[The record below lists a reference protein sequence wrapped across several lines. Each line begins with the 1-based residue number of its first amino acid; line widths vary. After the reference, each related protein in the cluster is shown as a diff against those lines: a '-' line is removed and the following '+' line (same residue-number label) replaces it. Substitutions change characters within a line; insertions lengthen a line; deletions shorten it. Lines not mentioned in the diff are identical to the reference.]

1 MATRDEI
8 RAVCDRYVEAC
19 SASDV
24 DAVVSLFADDAWVE
38 DPVGSERRIGLQAI
52 TESYRQ
58 NLNYELQF
66 RPFGPVIVVG
76 SRAAFQIAGEAK
88 IGEGVVP
95 LPPTIEV
102 MSFDSD
108 GRIVSL
114 EAYYEVESPS
124 GD

>member
-8 RAVCDRYVEAC
+8 RSVCDRYVAAC

-24 DAVVSLFADDAWVE
+24 AVVVSLFADDAWIE

-58 NLNYELQF
+58 NLSYELRF
-66 RPFGPVIVVG
+66 RPLGPVIVVAT
-76 SRAAFQIAGEAK
+76 RAAFQITGEAK
-88 IGEGVVP
+88 IGEGWMP

-102 MSFDSD
+102 MSFDSGD
-108 GRIVSL
+108 RIASL
-114 EAYYEVESPS
+114 EAYYEVEPPS
-124 GD
+124 VD